1 MKKTILL
8 IMDGFG
14 YREEPH
20 GNAIIDAHM
29 ETFTNLWNKY
39 PHSILEASGSYV
51 GLPDGQFGNSEVC
64 HTAIGIGKRIKQDIT
79 IINESV
85 DSGKIKKIP
94 ELLDLIE
101 HIKTNESTLH
111 LMGLLSDGGVHS
123 DITYMKKLIPELKEM
138 GLDKVIFHA
147 ITDGRD
153 TDSMSALKYIDEM
166 NKVLSDSNL
175 GHIGTVCG
183 RFYAMDR
190 DNKWERTRVY
200 SDMLVN
206 GKGLKILDTEV
217 AIKNC
222 YKRGLTDEFL
232 PPLIL
237 NPEFK
242 INEHDGLL
250 WLNFRSDRARQ
261 ILESLTDVG
270 FNIYPI
276 RHINNLKV
284 VTMFPVPNV
293 VAPTLFS
300 KDLSDVY
307 SIGRYFSDLGLSQ
320 ARIAET
326 EKYAH
331 VTYFF
336 NGGTDDKLKKCDNY
350 LIPSPKVATY
360 DMQPEMSAYEVTDKV
375 IEQIKADTYDLIILN
390 FANCDMVGHT
400 GVMEA
405 AVKAVEAVD
414 KCVGRIKDAVL
425 EKGGQI
431 LLTAD
436 HGNADQMTD
445 EAGNIVTA
453 HSLNDVPLVH
463 IAKKPC
469 SLKDGGRLSDI
480 APTLLDLMNM
490 DIPCE
495 MTGRSL
501 AVKGE

>member
-1 MKKTILL
+1 MKKVILL

-29 ETFTNLWNKY
+29 ETFNKLWNEY

-64 HTAIGIGKRIKQDIT
+64 HTAIGVGKKIKQDIT
-79 IINESV
+79 VINENV
-85 DSGKIKKIP
+85 DNGKIKNN
-94 ELLDLIE
+94 ENLINLVD
-101 HIKTNESTLH
+101 HVNTNNSTLH

-123 DITYMKKLIPELKEM
+123 DINYMKKLIPILKDM
-138 GLDKVIFHA
+138 GVKKIIFHA

-153 TDSMSALKYIDEM
+153 TDSMCALKYIDEM
-166 NKVLSDSNL
+166 NQVLSDNNI

-200 SDMLVN
+200 SDMIIN

-261 ILESLTDVG
+261 ILKSLTDVA
-270 FNIYPI
+270 FNEYPI
-276 RHINNLKV
+276 GHVNNLRV
-284 VTMFPVPNV
+284 LTMFEVPEI
-293 VAPTLFS
+293 ASPTIFKKEL
-300 KDLSDVY
+300 DNIY
-307 SIGRYFSDLGLSQ
+307 SIGRYFSDLGMTQ
-320 ARIAET
+320 ARVAET

-336 NGGTDDKLKKCDNY
+336 NGGIEDKLKGCDNFK
-350 LIPSPKVATY
+350 IPSPKVATY
-360 DMQPEMSAYEVTDKV
+360 DLLPEMSIKEVTKQVLKCIDK
-375 IEQIKADTYDLIILN
+375 DYDFILVN
-390 FANCDMVGHT
+390 FANPDMVGHT
-400 GVMEA
+400 GNYEA
-405 AVKAVEAVD
+405 AVQCLKYVDESLKA
-414 KCVGRIKDAVL
+414 IY
-425 EKGGQI
+425 EKAQDNFYDMLI
-431 LLTAD
+431 TSD
-436 HGNADQMTD
+436 HGNIDTMID
-445 EAGNIVTA
+445 SHGVPVTT
-453 HSLNDVPLVH
+453 HSMSPVPFIFCDKNV
-463 IAKKPC
+463 
-469 SLKDGGRLSDI
+469 SLKEYGVITMI
-480 APTLLDLMNM
+480 APTLLKYM
-490 DIPCE
+490 DIKIPEE
-495 MTGRSL
+495 MSSTPLLFKR
-501 AVKGE
+501 ED